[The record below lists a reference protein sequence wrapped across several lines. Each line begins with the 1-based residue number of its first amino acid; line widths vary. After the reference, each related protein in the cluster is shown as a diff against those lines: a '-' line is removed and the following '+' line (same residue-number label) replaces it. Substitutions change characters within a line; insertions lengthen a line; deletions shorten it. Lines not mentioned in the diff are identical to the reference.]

1 MQYLVTWTI
10 EIEADS
16 PKDAAEQALA
26 IHRNP
31 ESIAAVFDVK
41 PQIPHKVDI
50 CGNSVWGESIIID
63 LTDFDESGADVQEQE
78 PDINDKVK
86 CCPDCEKPNQFG
98 ELCQSCQRERESQ
111 V

>member
-10 EIEADS
+10 DIEADS

-31 ESIAAVFDVK
+31 ESIAPVFDVK
-41 PQIPHKVDI
+41 PQIPHKLDI
-50 CGNSVWGESIIID
+50 LGNSVWGESIAID
-63 LTDFDESGADVQEQE
+63 LTAFDE
-78 PDINDKVK
+78 PDMSDEVK

-98 ELCQSCQRERESQ
+98 ELCHSCQRERESQ